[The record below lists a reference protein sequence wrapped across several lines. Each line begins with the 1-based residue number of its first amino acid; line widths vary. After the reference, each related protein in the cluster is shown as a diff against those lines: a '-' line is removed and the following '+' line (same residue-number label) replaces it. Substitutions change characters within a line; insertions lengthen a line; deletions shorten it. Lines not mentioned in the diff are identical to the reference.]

1 MAFLAHCHNA
11 QFEDASLPF
20 LVQCYNLR
28 NPSFFSPGMGLSFA
42 QHTNPA

>member
-28 NPSFFSPGMGLSFA
+28 NAAMPPGAKGLSFA